1 MKKILSIIALLIICS
16 STLIF
21 RAWAEENGPA
31 WIKDTDGLKVSID
44 APIGLIVSVC
54 VSCIVFNL
62 ITHFSSQ
69 MPVEGDHLKKCGGC
83 QIKKD
88 NSNRT

>member
-21 RAWAEENGPA
+21 RAWAEENGPS
-31 WIKDTDGLKVSID
+31 WIKGKDGQIKTAVD
-44 APIGLIVSVC
+44 ASIGLITGTC
-54 VSCIVFNL
+54 TIGILFN
-62 ITHFSSQ
+62 IATHFSSQ

-83 QIKKD
+83 QAKKD
-88 NSNRT
+88 K